1 MPIYLFN
8 IFYVRYCILFG
19 LLLRSLSR
27 MWQKRCCFCIW
38 LGELCCFL
46 FEMQIFQSLQWR
58 QIVQL
63 RKVTL
68 VQIVVWLPWVQSKG
82 YTKEAPM
89 CCKRIYD
96 APMEM
101 NDTSPTIKIS
111 LVSLQKKLSSKM
123 DWRTD
128 STSGA
133 AAVPLQLHR
142 EGLAQSL
149 WKLTILFHFLKK
161 MYSKNQSI
169 NNTLTPDL
177 STVNMEKKS

>member
-46 FEMQIFQSLQWR
+46 FEMPIFQSLEWR

-68 VQIVVWLPWVQSKG
+68 VQIVVWPPWVQSKG
-82 YTKEAPM
+82 YTKEGPM

-96 APMEM
+96 APVEM

-111 LVSLQKKLSSKM
+111 LVSLQKNYPAKWTEGLILRQELLQYLSSCTEKA
-123 DWRTD
+123 WL
-128 STSGA
+128 SHFGSW
-133 AAVPLQLHR
+133 QFYF
-142 EGLAQSL
+142 
-149 WKLTILFHFLKK
+149 IFLKK
-161 MYSKNQSI
+161 GILKINQ
-169 NNTLTPDL
+169 
-177 STVNMEKKS
+177 